1 MKTYLNE
8 LVTMME
14 LPLTLSLS
22 LPSVHDGSF
31 QSAVGDFGDF
41 RGGFWW
47 QKNDRWAGRERKK
60 KQNKKCNGRR
70 DEEKRKY
77 WFLISRNDSLKTRS
91 KRKKKTK
98 QNTKTKLYNTVKM
111 RKRSGEKKNY
121 TYTYLQIPHDEG
133 G

>member
-1 MKTYLNE
+1 MKTYLDE

-60 KQNKKCNGRR
+60 NKTNNAM
-70 DEEKRKY
+70 EEEMKRKENIG
-77 WFLISRNDSLKTRS
+77 LISRNDSLKTRS
-91 KRKKKTK
+91 KS
-98 QNTKTKLYNTVKM
+98 QDAQSKM
-111 RKRSGEKKNY
+111 RR
-121 TYTYLQIPHDEG
+121 
-133 G
+133 